1 MNTQEIITDFSQH
14 FIDMLI
20 EDNFFDIK
28 YIELQFDMTQVEK
41 KSIEN
46 TEDKEICLIC
56 LDDIDT
62 ELIAYK
68 CNDCS
73 CHLHHSCLNNYAK
86 SYPMNNCIQCKR
98 MHSSVFNN
106 TDF

>member
-1 MNTQEIITDFSQH
+1 MNTQEIITAFSKN
-14 FIDMLI
+14 FIDGLI
-20 EDNFFDIK
+20 EDNFFDVK
-28 YIELQFDMTQVEK
+28 CIEVLFDMKRVENVED
-41 KSIEN
+41 IE
-46 TEDKEICLIC
+46 EEKERCMLC

-68 CNDCS
+68 CDNCS

-86 SYPMNNCIQCKR
+86 SYSITNCIQCKH

-106 TDF
+106 MDF